1 MQGKVQFFLPRRTA
15 DSGTQ
20 TLLDTQKNKSSIH
33 ERLRESTIDLVLHQ
47 EPLPPTSSARGLLQ
61 NVKSSIGYYVT
72 QLQDDRFDIL
82 TPPATLYSDM
92 PVSFSFE
99 FYETSFLILNAECS
113 KSVAFDYERAS
124 LPLIEPLETGI
135 LTTALFAV
143 LEKLQVSGYNDGSL
157 LCLVTDFR
165 YEPERVC
172 RMRIAVGSEVVQFY
186 CRKATSRMHA
196 DQQREVE
203 AQALACIA
211 PRVCTDPSPNVARA
225 FSEMD
230 SREKMWRYDGNVK
243 RDLRVPTVDSSLQCH
258 STITLKKPTHEI
270 KIPEV
275 ITTEI
280 NELRKGRGSV

>member
-1 MQGKVQFFLPRRTA
+1 MLGKVQFFLPRRTA

-20 TLLDTQKNKSSIH
+20 TLLDTQNNKASIRD
-33 ERLRESTIDLVLHQ
+33 RLRESTIDLVLHQ
-47 EPLPPTSSARGLLQ
+47 EPLPPTPSARGLLQ

-82 TPPATLYSDM
+82 TPPDTLYSDL
-92 PVSFSFE
+92 PVAFSFE
-99 FYETSFLILNAECS
+99 FYETSFLVLNGECS

-124 LPLIEPLETGI
+124 RQLIEPLETGI

-143 LEKLQVSGYNDGSL
+143 LEKLQVSSYNDGSL

-172 RMRIAVGSEVVQFY
+172 RMRLLVGSEIVQYY
-186 CRKATSRMHA
+186 CRRATARMHA

-203 AQALACIA
+203 AQALASVA

-230 SREKMWRYDGNVK
+230 SREKMWRYEMKVK
-243 RDLRVPTVDSSLQCH
+243 RDGLVCQVDSSRQGQP
-258 STITLKKPTHEI
+258 TIELKKLTHEI

-280 NELRKGRGSV
+280 NELRKGRGTV